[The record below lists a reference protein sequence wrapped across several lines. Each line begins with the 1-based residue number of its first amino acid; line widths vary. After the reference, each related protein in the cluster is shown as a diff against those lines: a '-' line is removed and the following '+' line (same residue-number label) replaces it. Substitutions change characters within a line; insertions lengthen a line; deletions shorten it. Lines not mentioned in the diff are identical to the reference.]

1 METTNNL
8 KYTTRKNLSEN
19 SYIEVEISLNDERCN
34 GIEMFSIGGKY
45 KDGDM
50 ETMGCIHDYILKY
63 LPEFKI
69 FVDLHLSDFK
79 GTPPFAKSKWDTLK
93 KSMNGLRM
101 KNSEKDFE
109 SFIKTTGLE
118 ERWRQEADEAIKI
131 LEELTGKKFETKY
144 K

>member
-1 METTNNL
+1 MTTNNL
-8 KYTTRKNLSEN
+8 KYTTRKELGKD
-19 SYIEVEISLNDERCN
+19 SYIEVEISLNDERRN
-34 GIEMFSIGGKY
+34 GIEMFSISGKY
-45 KDGDM
+45 KDVEM

-118 ERWRQEADEAIKI
+118 EEWKQEADKAIKI

>member
-1 METTNNL
+1 METTNNIKHL
-8 KYTTRKNLSEN
+8 VRKELSEN
-19 SYIEVEISLNDERCN
+19 SYIEVEISLNDERHN
-34 GIEMFSIGGKY
+34 GIEMFSISGKY
-45 KDGDM
+45 KDG
-50 ETMGCIHDYILKY
+50 ETEVIGYIREYILKY

-79 GTPPFAKSKWDTLK
+79 GMPPFAKSKWDMLK
-93 KSMNGLRM
+93 KQMNGLRM

-118 ERWRQEADEAIKI
+118 EEWKQEADNAIKI
-131 LEELTGKKFETKY
+131 LEELTGKKFETKC